1 MMPPAIINA
10 IVSVISVG
18 VAGVEAK
25 GTTMLGAGL
34 YKEGLSNIQNKK
46 VTFVTTE
53 TYKNNAAEGENL
65 PCDCDP

>member
-34 YKEGLSNIQNKK
+34 SKEGLSNIRHKGDFCYNGKK
-46 VTFVTTE
+46 
-53 TYKNNAAEGENL
+53 NAAEGENL
-65 PCDCDP
+65 PCECDP